1 SQQRNGGKVPV
12 QTDSPP
18 AQRSAEHRL
27 ISDRLATFLRENYQ
41 ASRQSLIFLNRR
53 GFSNYL
59 QCSLCGHV
67 LRCSYCSVSLTLH
80 LKQKTV
86 CCHHCNFRRPV
97 TDICPDCGNSSLA
110 GIGAGTQQIQQL
122 LRRLLPEARIERM
135 DRDTTSK

>member
-59 QCSLCGHV
+59 QCTLCGHV
-67 LRCSYCSVSLTLH
+67 LRCSYCIVRLTLH
-80 LKQKTV
+80 MKQKSVCFDTLHFTRASTV
-86 CCHHCNFRRPV
+86 RC
-97 TDICPDCGNSSLA
+97 S
-110 GIGAGTQQIQQL
+110 
-122 LRRLLPEARIERM
+122 
-135 DRDTTSK
+135 